1 MCIQGDRERLIAKF
15 FEVFIRNYHKPSDEI
30 VFIELIDSGIITKE
44 LIIELEPSEI
54 SFKYFRMKFRDYC
67 ESFGILKNNRRLV
80 DFLLN
85 ENRKRI
91 LQRS

>member
-1 MCIQGDRERLIAKF
+1 M
-15 FEVFIRNYHKPSDEI
+15 
-30 VFIELIDSGIITKE
+30 E

-54 SFKYFRMKFRDYC
+54 SFMYFRMKFRDYC